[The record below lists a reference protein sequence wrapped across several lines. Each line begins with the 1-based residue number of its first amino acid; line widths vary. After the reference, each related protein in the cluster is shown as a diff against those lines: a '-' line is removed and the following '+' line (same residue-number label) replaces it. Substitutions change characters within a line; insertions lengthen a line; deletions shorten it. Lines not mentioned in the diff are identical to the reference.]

1 MIRRGLFEPI
11 QRLYCARCRAVTSV
25 LSVVKLSK
33 LIKLKELRNIM
44 DPYIN
49 EWLNLVIRFAHLITG
64 IAWIGASFYFVW
76 LDNHLETPPQWKK
89 DKGIGGDL
97 WAIHGGGFYEVAK
110 YKLAPEQMPTTLHWF
125 KWEAYTT
132 WITGFL
138 LLSLMFYVG
147 AESYLIDKRVAD
159 LTQLQAIALGLGSI
173 VVGVGCYEILVRTS
187 LKNHGLVLGI
197 ILLIIGTALSYGLTQ
212 IFSARGAYMH
222 IGAIIGTI
230 MAGNVFFGII
240 PSQRAL
246 VKAVEEGKAPEAK
259 FGLNAKLRS
268 THNTYITLPVL
279 FIMIS
284 NHYPIT
290 FNHSA
295 NWLVL
300 MVIVLIT
307 AAIRQYFV
315 LRHFG
320 KQKPLIFVGA
330 IIATIVLAY
339 AIAPQSVELTAK
351 QKQQTVTDT
360 QVQTIIEQRCSSC
373 HSNNNS
379 DDVFQS
385 AQAGVI
391 FNDISSIKQWVPRI
405 KARVID
411 AKDMPFMNKT
421 QMTDE
426 ERNTL
431 AVWLAN
437 NKG

>member
-1 MIRRGLFEPI
+1 
-11 QRLYCARCRAVTSV
+11 
-25 LSVVKLSK
+25 
-33 LIKLKELRNIM
+33 M

-76 LDNHLETPPQWKK
+76 LDNHLETPPQVKA

-110 YKLAPEQMPTTLHWF
+110 YKLAPPAMPKNLHWF

-138 LLSLMFYVG
+138 LLTLMFYVG

-159 LTQLQAIALGLGSI
+159 LTQFQAIAFGLGAI
-173 VVGVGCYEILVRTS
+173 IVGVGSYEILVRTK
-187 LKNHGLVLGI
+187 LKDYGLLLGI
-197 ILLIIGTALSYGLTQ
+197 ILLVLGTALSFGLTQ

-222 IGAIIGTI
+222 MGAIIGTI
-230 MAGNVFFGII
+230 MAGNVFFGIM

-246 VKAVEEGKAPEAK
+246 VKAVEEGKVPDAK

-300 MVIVLIT
+300 IVIVLIT

-320 KQKPLIFVGA
+320 KQKPFILVCA

-339 AIAPQSVELTAK
+339 AIAPQNVELTAE
-351 QKQQTVTDT
+351 QKQQTVTDK
-360 QVQTIIEQRCSSC
+360 QVQNIIVKRCSSC
-373 HSNNNS
+373 HSDNNT
-379 DDVFQS
+379 DEVFTS
-385 AQAGVI
+385 AQAGVVFSNI
-391 FNDISSIKQWVPRI
+391 ASIAQWAPRI
-405 KARVID
+405 KARAID
-411 AKDMPFMNKT
+411 SKDMPFMNKT
-421 QMTDE
+421 QMTSN

-431 AVWLAN
+431 AIWISQQNAQ
-437 NKG
+437 

>member
-1 MIRRGLFEPI
+1 
-11 QRLYCARCRAVTSV
+11 
-25 LSVVKLSK
+25 
-33 LIKLKELRNIM
+33 M

-64 IAWIGASFYFVW
+64 IAWVGASFYFVW
-76 LDNHLETPPQWKK
+76 LDNHLQTPPQEKA

-110 YKLAPEQMPTTLHWF
+110 YKLAPPKMPATLHWF

-159 LTQLQAIALGLGSI
+159 LTQWQAIGLGLGSI
-173 VVGVGCYEILVRTS
+173 VVGVGIYELLVRTK
-187 LKNHGLVLGI
+187 LRNHGI
-197 ILLIIGTALSYGLTQ
+197 ILGLILFVVATALSYGLTQ
-212 IFSARGAYMH
+212 VFSARGAYMH
-222 IGAIIGTI
+222 MGAIIGTI
-230 MAGNVFFGII
+230 MAGNVFFGIM

-246 VKAVEEGKAPEAK
+246 VKAVEEGKAPDPAY
-259 FGLNAKLRS
+259 GLNAKVRS
-268 THNTYITLPVL
+268 THNTYTTLPII

-284 NHYPIT
+284 NHYPMT

-300 MVIVLIT
+300 MAIILIT
-307 AAIRQYFV
+307 AAVRQYFV

-320 KQKPLIFVGA
+320 KQKPLILVA
-330 IIATIVLAY
+330 SVVATVVLAV
-339 AIAPQSVELTAK
+339 AIAPRSVEISAE
-351 QKQQTVTDT
+351 QKQQVVTDT
-360 QVQTIIEQRCSSC
+360 QVTQIIEQRCGTC
-373 HSNNNS
+373 HAENPTDDIFTIAPAGLVFS
-379 DDVFQS
+379 DIDT
-385 AQAGVI
+385 
-391 FNDISSIKQWVPRI
+391 IKQWGPRI

-421 QMTDE
+421 GMTDD
-426 ERNTL
+426 ERTQL
-431 AVWLAN
+431 AIWLAN
-437 NKG
+437 SK

>member
-1 MIRRGLFEPI
+1 
-11 QRLYCARCRAVTSV
+11 
-25 LSVVKLSK
+25 
-33 LIKLKELRNIM
+33 M
-44 DPYIN
+44 DPYIT
-49 EWLNLVIRFAHLITG
+49 EWLNLILRFAHLIVG

-76 LDNHLETPPQWKK
+76 LDNHLETPPKEK
-89 DKGIGGDL
+89 EDKGIKGDL

-110 YKLAPEQMPTTLHWF
+110 YKLAPPAMPKYLHWF

-159 LTQLQAIALGLGSI
+159 LSQWQAIGLGLGTI
-173 VVGVGCYEILVRTS
+173 VVGVGCYEILVRTQ
-187 LKNHGLVLGI
+187 LKNHGLLLGSL
-197 ILLIIGTALSYGLTQ
+197 LLIVGTALSYGLTQ
-212 IFSARGAYMH
+212 VFSARGAYMH
-222 IGAIIGTI
+222 MGAIIGTI

-246 VKAVEEGKAPEAK
+246 VKAVEEGLAPDPK

-268 THNTYITLPVL
+268 THNTYTTLPVL

-300 MVIVLIT
+300 MVVVLIT
-307 AAIRQYFV
+307 AAVRQYFV

-339 AIAPQSVELTAK
+339 AIAPKSVALTTE
-351 QKQQTVTDT
+351 QKQQAADVA
-360 QVQTIIEQRCSSC
+360 QVKTIIERRCSSC
-373 HSNNNS
+373 HSDNNT
-379 DDVFQS
+379 DDIFPT

-391 FNDISSIKQWVPRI
+391 FTDMASIAQWAPRI

-411 AKDMPFMNKT
+411 SKGMPFMNKT
-421 QMTDE
+421 QMTE
-426 ERNTL
+426 QERQVI
-431 AVWLAN
+431 AIWLASLDQQ
-437 NKG
+437 

>member
-1 MIRRGLFEPI
+1 
-11 QRLYCARCRAVTSV
+11 
-25 LSVVKLSK
+25 
-33 LIKLKELRNIM
+33 M

-49 EWLNLVIRFAHLITG
+49 EWLNLIIRFSHLITG

-76 LDNHLETPPQWKK
+76 LDNHLENPPQWKK

-110 YKLAPEQMPTTLHWF
+110 YKQAPEKMPTLLHWF

-159 LTQLQAIALGLGSI
+159 LSQFQAVSLGLGAI
-173 VVGVGCYEILVRTS
+173 IVGVGSYEVLVRTP

-212 IFSARGAYMH
+212 VFSARGAYMH
-222 IGAIIGTI
+222 MGAIFGTI
-230 MAGNVFFGII
+230 MAGNVFFGIM

-246 VKAVEEGKAPEAK
+246 VKAVEEGRSPDSKY
-259 FGLNAKLRS
+259 GLNAKLRS

-290 FNHSA
+290 YNHSA

-300 MVIVLIT
+300 MLIVLIT
-307 AAIRQYFV
+307 AAVRQYFV

-320 KQKPLIFVGA
+320 KQKPLILVGA

-339 AIAPQSVELTAK
+339 AIAPKSVELTEQ
-351 QKQQTVTDT
+351 QKQQRVTAE
-360 QVQTIIEQRCSSC
+360 QVQLIVEHRCRAC
-373 HSNNNS
+373 HSDNNT
-379 DDVFQS
+379 DDVFTS

-391 FNDISSIKQWVPRI
+391 FSDIASIERWAPRI

-411 AKDMPFMNKT
+411 SKDMPFMNKT
-421 QMTDE
+421 KMTADE
-426 ERNTL
+426 RQTL
-431 AVWLAN
+431 AIWLAQN
-437 NKG
+437 NSDK

>member
-1 MIRRGLFEPI
+1 
-11 QRLYCARCRAVTSV
+11 
-25 LSVVKLSK
+25 
-33 LIKLKELRNIM
+33 M

-64 IAWIGASFYFVW
+64 IAWVGASFYFVW
-76 LDNHLETPPQWKK
+76 LDNHLETPPQEKA

-110 YKLAPEQMPTTLHWF
+110 YKLAPPKMPTTLHWF

-159 LTQLQAIALGLGSI
+159 LTQWQAIGLGLGSI
-173 VVGVGCYEILVRTS
+173 VVGVGIYELLVRTK
-187 LKNHGLVLGI
+187 LRNHGI
-197 ILLIIGTALSYGLTQ
+197 ILGLILFVVATALSYGLTQ

-222 IGAIIGTI
+222 MGAIIGTI
-230 MAGNVFFGII
+230 MAGNVFFGIM

-246 VKAVEEGKAPEAK
+246 VKAVEEGKAPDPAY
-259 FGLNAKLRS
+259 GLNAKVRS
-268 THNTYITLPVL
+268 THNTYTTLPII

-284 NHYPIT
+284 NHYPMT

-300 MVIVLIT
+300 MAIVLIT
-307 AAIRQYFV
+307 AAVRQYFV

-320 KQKPLIFVGA
+320 KQKPLILVA
-330 IIATIVLAY
+330 SVVATVVLAV
-339 AIAPQSVELTAK
+339 AIAPRSVEISAEQL
-351 QKQQTVTDT
+351 KQQVTDSQVT
-360 QVQTIIEQRCSSC
+360 QIIEQRCGTC
-373 HSNNNS
+373 HAENPTDDIFTIAPAGLVFSNI
-379 DDVFQS
+379 DT
-385 AQAGVI
+385 
-391 FNDISSIKQWVPRI
+391 IKQWGPRI
-405 KARVID
+405 QARVID

-421 QMTDE
+421 GMTDE
-426 ERNTL
+426 ERTQL
-431 AVWLAN
+431 AIWLAN
-437 NKG
+437 SK

>member
-1 MIRRGLFEPI
+1 
-11 QRLYCARCRAVTSV
+11 
-25 LSVVKLSK
+25 
-33 LIKLKELRNIM
+33 M

-76 LDNHLETPPQWKK
+76 LDNHLEKPPQWKT
-89 DKGIGGDL
+89 DKGIAGDL

-110 YKLAPEQMPTTLHWF
+110 YKLAPEKMPTTLHWF

-159 LTQLQAIALGLGSI
+159 LTQFQAIALGLGAI
-173 VVGVGCYEILVRTS
+173 VVGVGSYEILVRTP
-187 LKNHGLVLGI
+187 LKNHGLLLGI
-197 ILLIIGTALSYGLTQ
+197 ILLIVGTALSYALTQ

-222 IGAIIGTI
+222 MGAIIGTI
-230 MAGNVFFGII
+230 MAGNVFFGIM

-246 VKAVEEGKAPEAK
+246 VKAVEEGTAPDAK

-268 THNTYITLPVL
+268 THNTYTTLPVL

-290 FNHSA
+290 FYHSL

-320 KQKPLIFVGA
+320 KQQPLIFVAA
-330 IIATIVLAY
+330 IIATIILAY
-339 AIAPQSVELTAK
+339 AIAPKNVELTAA
-351 QKQQTVTDT
+351 QKQQRVTAA
-360 QVQTIIEQRCSSC
+360 QIQTIIEQRCSTC
-373 HSNNNS
+373 HSDHNT
-379 DDVFQS
+379 DDIFTS

-391 FNDISSIKQWVPRI
+391 FSDMASIEQWAPRI

-411 AKDMPFMNKT
+411 AQDMPFMNKT
-421 QMTDE
+421 HMTAD

-431 AVWLAN
+431 AIWLKQN
-437 NKG
+437 DSKE